1 MAVSQP
7 CGQVQECCEVDV
19 LIFQQA
25 GVRKRASA
33 FPPDCTETYK
43 NRLSPV
49 TETVALRKETEP
61 PGRQVFTVPWG
72 SLQVCSVTFPLAA
85 VG

>member
-1 MAVSQP
+1 M
-7 CGQVQECCEVDV
+7 DV
-19 LIFQQA
+19 LIFQQ
-25 GVRKRASA
+25 ASA
-33 FPPDCTETYK
+33 FPPDCTETYE

-49 TETVALRKETEP
+49 TEAVALRKETEP
-61 PGRQVFTVPWG
+61 LGQQVFTVHWG